1 VSNTSQATTAEAA
14 LADLISWLR
23 IRIERQPNG
32 DGQSLEPYGFD
43 LYHDFL
49 QAKLNTYPI
58 QPFDPQ
64 IVRAKLPYLDA
75 IWDLCG
81 RGVLR
86 PSAVLFDGGRSVAV
100 GNHFAL
106 MPYGLQWLQNPGLS
120 EANPMEYGRFAQF
133 LARHDTRFGDAY
145 RLRAS
150 EAVRCYEGRTYFAC
164 CAMCGA
170 GAESVL
176 LALATARLGEEEALR
191 DYQRSGGRGRV
202 RNRLVSTA
210 RLEIQNSFDSYLQL
224 ISYWR
229 DESAHG
235 VARAIGEE
243 EAFTSLLLLLRFANL
258 ADSEWDSLT
267 TSQAGGGA

>member
-1 VSNTSQATTAEAA
+1 MSNTNQDATVDGA

-23 IRIERQPNG
+23 NRIERQPNG
-32 DGQSLEPYGFD
+32 DGRSLEPYGFD

-58 QPFDPQ
+58 SPADAQ

-81 RGVLR
+81 RGILR
-86 PSAVLFDGGRSVAV
+86 PGAVFFDGGRSVAV

-106 MPYGLQWLQNPGLS
+106 TPYGIRWLQNPGIS
-120 EANPMEYGRFAQF
+120 DANPMEYTRFAQL
-133 LARHDTRFGDAY
+133 LARHDARFGDAY

-150 EAVRCYEGRTYFAC
+150 EAVRCYEGHTYFAS

-176 LALATARLGEEEALR
+176 LALATAKIGEAMHYAPTSSPAGVAE
-191 DYQRSGGRGRV
+191 SGTAWSV
-202 RNRLVSTA
+202 QHVPKSKPASTA
-210 RLEIQNSFDSYLQL
+210 
-224 ISYWR
+224 
-229 DESAHG
+229 
-235 VARAIGEE
+235 
-243 EAFTSLLLLLRFANL
+243 TS
-258 ADSEWDSLT
+258 SC
-267 TSQAGGGA
+267 